1 MKKFVLTAVIALA
14 VSSCTFAKPSE
25 DDVFLKAMTLYNS
38 KEYKNAS
45 AAFDTF
51 LKDFP
56 SSRYKPS
63 ALMKIAEAEENV
75 DKKKELYEKI
85 IKEYPGTEY
94 EAEAVY
100 SLGRMYYAM
109 AEDKKAEEYL
119 GAVMGRFPN
128 TVWIEPA
135 YYYMILSLDGQGRQE
150 EAKKL
155 YADYNGGKGYYMYKN
170 RIELAYANILFKQ
183 AKFGEAVF
191 AYQNVIDK
199 TEDTEKYIYLPDVYQ
214 KLAESYRKSGNV
226 EKAKDAQ
233 SAFLKRFPAA
243 DRAEDSPES
252 VTKTGAVT
260 EVDPITNTSP
270 AQAVPAENI
279 QAERVEYFTVQVG
292 AFSLEKNAELEKE
305 SLAKKGVKA
314 EVVKDGNFYKLKT
327 GKFRTKAEAESF
339 ARGKGLKNYLARKDF

>member
-14 VSSCTFAKPSE
+14 VSSCMFAKPSE

-45 AAFDTF
+45 AAFETF
-51 LKDFP
+51 IKEFP

-75 DKKKELYEKI
+75 DKKKDIYERI

-155 YADYNGGKGYYMYKN
+155 YADYNSGKGYYMYKN

-199 TEDTEKYIYLPDVYQ
+199 TEDTEKYIYLPDVYK
-214 KLAESYRKSGNV
+214 KLAEAYRKSGNV
-226 EKAKDAQ
+226 EKAKDAE
-233 SAFLKRFPAA
+233 SAMLKRFPSA
-243 DRAEDSPES
+243 DLPEES
-252 VTKTGAVT
+252 VKAGAVT
-260 EVDPITNTSP
+260 AVDTVTGTT
-270 AQAVPAENI
+270 PAEVKPTEI
-279 QAERVEYFTVQVG
+279 IEYFTVQVG

-305 SLAKKGVKA
+305 NLAKKGVKA
-314 EVVKDGNFYKLKT
+314 EIVKDGNFYKLKT